1 MVCSP
6 RPGDPHLVKQ
16 LAGVLALVLS
26 LTLSACGGEDA
37 STSGAVPAAPKA
49 DAFSAVAAEARG
61 QTVRFWMYGGDTK
74 INDYVDDVVAPA
86 AAKRGVTVDR
96 VPVTDTADALKRVVS
111 ERRAGKD
118 SGGGV
123 DLIWIN
129 GENFAAGKK
138 SKLWLEDW
146 STKLPN
152 AVKYVDFGDPAIS
165 EDFKV
170 PVDGQ
175 ESPWQSARFVY
186 AHDSAKLESP
196 PKDFD
201 ALLAY
206 AKAHPGRFTY
216 PAPPDYTGSAFV
228 RQVIAAKG
236 EDAGFAYLAELKPLM
251 YRKGTSF
258 PKSQAELDEL
268 FADGQVDFAM
278 GYDANLVGAGV
289 SKGGFPKTARPFLI
303 GAGALTNTSYVTIPA
318 NAAHRAGAQVLAD
331 VLLEPALQAEKLKPS
346 VLGNPTVLALAK
358 LGAQKSLFV
367 DEGSSDY
374 VLTDYGTPVTEVE
387 ADRVAPLEKRWMRE
401 VLR

>member
-1 MVCSP
+1 M
-6 RPGDPHLVKQ
+6 KQ

-26 LTLSACGGEDA
+26 LVLIACGGEDA
-37 STSGAVPAAPKA
+37 TTSPAAPARPKA
-49 DAFSAVAAEARG
+49 DAFAAVAAAAEG

-74 INDYVDDVVAPA
+74 VNDYVDDVVAPA

-111 ERRAGKD
+111 ERRAGKR

-123 DLIWIN
+123 DMIWLN
-129 GENFAAGKK
+129 GENFAAGKQNG
-138 SKLWLEDW
+138 LWLEDW

-152 AVKYVDFGDPAIS
+152 AVKYVDYDDPAIN

-186 AHDSAKLESP
+186 AYDSAKLDAP
-196 PKDFD
+196 PKDLD

-206 AKAHPGRFTY
+206 AKANPGRFTY

-236 EDAGFAYLAELKPLM
+236 EDAGFAYLAALKPLM
-251 YRKGTSF
+251 YREGTSF

-268 FADGQVDFAM
+268 FANGEVDFAM
-278 GYDANLVGAGV
+278 GYDANLVNAGV
-289 SKGGFPKTARPFLI
+289 AKGGYPKTARPFLI
-303 GAGALTNTSYVTIPA
+303 GGGALTNTSYVTIPA
-318 NAAHRAGAQVLAD
+318 NAANRAGAQVLAD

-358 LGAQKSLFV
+358 LGARKRLFV
-367 DEGSSDY
+367 DEGTSDY
-374 VLTDYGTPVTEVE
+374 VLTDYGKPVTEFE
-387 ADRVAPLEKRWMRE
+387 AGRVAPLEKRWMRE